1 MESAQFIKAEGQA
14 ASEHPGRQSS
24 VFSQAR
30 CLPTQKLP
38 L

>member
-1 MESAQFIKAEGQA
+1 MASAQFIKAGGQA

-24 VFSQAR
+24 GFSQAR
-30 CLPTQKLP
+30 CLLTQKLP